1 MTAKDR
7 WMKRLTPWFFLL
19 IPLTLYIIWVIG
31 PMLFTFYL
39 SLTEWDALSAPQ
51 FIGLENYKELLNPTT
66 PKGDRFLASLFN
78 NLIWVAFFI
87 TVPVL
92 LGLFLALALNRD
104 VPGAKGFK
112 AAFYSPMVLSLVVC
126 GLIWTWMYQPEGLI
140 NSVLVKI
147 GLMDPE
153 NAAGWLTD
161 PNLALGSIIAVAIW
175 RQVGYVMILFLAGL
189 QSVDTSLVEASR
201 IDGCNKVQSFIFVV
215 LPQLAPITVVVVVI
229 SIIDSLRAFDLVKI
243 MSISGDPNTSVL
255 ASYMYRVS
263 FRNYQM
269 GSGSAVAVLLF
280 MISLVFILVYLS
292 KIARDEGL

>member
-1 MTAKDR
+1 M
-7 WMKRLTPWFFLL
+7 
-19 IPLTLYIIWVIG
+19 
-31 PMLFTFYL
+31 
-39 SLTEWDALSAPQ
+39 SLTKWDALSAPQ
-51 FIGLENYKELLNPTT
+51 FIGLSNYIELLNPTT
-66 PKGDRFLASLFN
+66 PKGSRFIQSLTN
-78 NLIWVAFFI
+78 NLVWVAFFI
-87 TVPVL
+87 TIPVF
-92 LGLFLALALNRD
+92 LGLVLALALNKD

-126 GLIWTWMYQPEGLI
+126 GLIWTWMFQPQGLI
-140 NSVLVKI
+140 NTVLQNL
-147 GLMDPE
+147 GLQNPE
-153 NAAGWLTD
+153 NSVGWLTD

-189 QSVDTSLVEASR
+189 QSVDTSLVEASQ
-201 IDGCNKVQSFIFVV
+201 IDGCNKFKSFIYIV

-280 MISLVFILVYLS
+280 MISLIFIVIYLN
-292 KIARDEGL
+292 KIANDEGF